1 MAIFKF
7 FDALK
12 KWLVAIFDKSV
23 YVLLLLLYYI
33 HTIFFQKSLPI
44 TFFLK
49 FENFIKYRIQDAET
63 IKLKGEDYKT
73 QLERINKQIF
83 N

>member
-1 MAIFKF
+1 MF
-7 FDALK
+7 LK
-12 KWLVAIFDKSV
+12 KWLVGIFIKSV

-33 HTIFFQKSLPI
+33 YTIFFEKSLPI

-49 FENFIKYRIQDAET
+49 FENFIKYRIQDVET
-63 IKLKGEDYKT
+63 IKLRGEDYKT
-73 QLERINKQIF
+73 QLESIFKQIF